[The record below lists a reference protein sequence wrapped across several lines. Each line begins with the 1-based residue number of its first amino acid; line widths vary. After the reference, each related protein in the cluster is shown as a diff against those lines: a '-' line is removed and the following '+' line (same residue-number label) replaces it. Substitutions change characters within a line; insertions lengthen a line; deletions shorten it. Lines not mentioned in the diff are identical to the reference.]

1 MAKKENSYIELEL
14 EWLERRAEDLKAY
27 VEKNPIEGLK
37 DRIEW
42 KQTKSGGAMP
52 MVIASIEAQVKSIR
66 GTLKDYVQLCEA
78 IDKLREKEDIKI
90 KARGNQ
96 QISGLNSLQD
106 MQH

>member
-42 KQTKSGGAMP
+42 KQTKSGL
-52 MVIASIEAQVKSIR
+52 VS
-66 GTLKDYVQLCEA
+66 
-78 IDKLREKEDIKI
+78 
-90 KARGNQ
+90 
-96 QISGLNSLQD
+96 
-106 MQH
+106 